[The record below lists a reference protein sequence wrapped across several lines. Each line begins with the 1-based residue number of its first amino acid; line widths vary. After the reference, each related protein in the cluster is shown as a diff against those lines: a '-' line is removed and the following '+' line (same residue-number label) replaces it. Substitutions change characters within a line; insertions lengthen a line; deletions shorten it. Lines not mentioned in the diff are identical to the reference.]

1 MLKNNL
7 NQFHKQ
13 FSENLPRS
21 LERTISLLNEIGN
34 PQNEIKNIIHIAGT
48 NGKGSILSYI
58 KSCLTMK
65 NLKVNAYTSPHLVR
79 INERILIN
87 NRIIEDDLLEKTI
100 GKLFQYSKNRNIAF
114 FEFITSCALYL
125 FNQNK
130 ADWNLFE
137 VGMGGEFDATN
148 ILPKKDLA
156 IITPISYDHE
166 DFLGD
171 DIIEITREKM
181 GITNN
186 KTYTVVGKQPK
197 NITEFILK
205 NFLHNKK
212 KRFVY
217 GLDWTMTKKKES
229 FYYEDIDVSIRINNP
244 FMIGEHQ
251 KMNAAL
257 SIASLIFLKKS
268 KKINLSKNIIEKGI
282 AKTKWHG
289 RLEKINCENK
299 LSELWIDSCHN
310 PSGAKA
316 IAREMKKMNSEKQKK
331 MSLIFSL
338 KKGKKI
344 RDFVI
349 PFEGI
354 FDEIKYIGIN
364 DNHYSFNDIKKNITG
379 VHANIKELKEF
390 DKTLILKDDHPSRIL
405 ICGSMQLTGKV
416 ISLF

>member
-1 MLKNNL
+1 MLKSNF

-21 LERTISLLNEIGN
+21 LERTISLLDEIGN
-34 PQNEIKNIIHIAGT
+34 PQNKIKNIIHIAGT

-58 KSCLTMK
+58 KSCLTVN
-65 NLKVNAYTSPHLVR
+65 NLKVNAFTSPHLVQ

-87 NRIIEDDLLEKTI
+87 NKIVEDKLLEKTI
-100 GKLFQYSKNRNIAF
+100 DRLFQHSKDRKIAF
-114 FEFITSCALYL
+114 FEFITCCAIYL
-125 FNQNK
+125 FNKHK

-137 VGMGGEFDATN
+137 VGMGGQFDATN

-171 DIIEITREKM
+171 DIIEITKEKI
-181 GITNN
+181 GITNS
-186 KTYTVVGKQPK
+186 KTHTVVGKQPK
-197 NITEFILK
+197 NITDFILK
-205 NFLHNKK
+205 NFLHNKE

-229 FYYEDIDVSIRINNP
+229 FYYEDNNTSIRINNP

-257 SIASLIFLKKS
+257 SIASLIFLNKF
-268 KKINLSKNIIEKGI
+268 KKINLSKKFIEEGI
-282 AKTKWHG
+282 SKTKWRG
-289 RLEKINCENK
+289 RLEKINCKNN

-310 PSGAKA
+310 SSGTKA
-316 IAREMKKMNSEKQKK
+316 IAHEMKKMNSEKQKK
-331 MSLIFSL
+331 MNLIFSL

-344 RDFVI
+344 RDFII

-364 DNHYSFNDIKKNITG
+364 DNHYSFNEIKKNTIG
-379 VHANIKELKEF
+379 VNINIKEIKEF
-390 DKTLILKDDHPSRIL
+390 DKKLILKDDHPSRIL
-405 ICGSMQLTGKV
+405 ICGSMQLVGKA
-416 ISLF
+416 ISIF

>member
-1 MLKNNL
+1 MLKNNF

-21 LERTISLLNEIGN
+21 LERTNSLLNEIGK
-34 PQNEIKNIIHIAGT
+34 PQNKIKNIIHIAGT

-58 KSCLTMK
+58 NSCLTMN
-65 NLKVNAYTSPHLVR
+65 NLKVNAFTSPHLVR

-87 NRIIEDDLLEKTI
+87 NHIVEDDILEKTI
-100 GKLFQYSKNRNIAF
+100 DKLFQYSNNGNIAF
-114 FEFITSCALYL
+114 FEFITGCALYL
-125 FNQNK
+125 FDQDK

-171 DIIEITREKM
+171 NIIEITKEKM

-186 KTYTVVGKQPK
+186 ETYTVVGKQPK
-197 NITEFILK
+197 NITDFILK
-205 NFLHNKK
+205 NYLYNKR

-217 GLDWTMTKKKES
+217 GLDWTMTKKKEL
-229 FYYEDIDVSIRINNP
+229 FYYEDNDVSIRINNP

-257 SIASLIFLKKS
+257 SIASLRFLKKS
-268 KKINLSKNIIEKGI
+268 KKISLSKNIIEKGI
-282 AKTKWHG
+282 SKTKWRG
-289 RLEKINCENK
+289 RLEKINCENNS
-299 LSELWIDSCHN
+299 LELWIDSCHN
-310 PSGAKA
+310 PSGTKA
-316 IAREMKKMNSEKQKK
+316 IAFEMKKMNSEKQKK
-331 MSLIFSL
+331 MNLFFSL

-344 RDFVI
+344 KDFII
-349 PFEGI
+349 PFQGI

-364 DNHYSFNDIKKNITG
+364 DNHYSFDEIKKNTTG
-379 VHANIKELKEF
+379 VNIKIREVKEF
-390 DKTLILKDDHPSRIL
+390 DKTLILKENHPSRTL
-405 ICGSMQLTGKV
+405 ICGSMQLVGKA
-416 ISLF
+416 ISIF

>member
-1 MLKNNL
+1 MLKNNF

-21 LERTISLLNEIGN
+21 LERTINLLNEIGN

-58 KSCLTMK
+58 KSCLTMN
-65 NLKVNAYTSPHLVR
+65 NLKVNAFTSPHLVQ

-87 NRIIEDDLLEKTI
+87 NKIIEDELLNKTI
-100 GKLFQYSKNRNIAF
+100 DRLFQYSKNMNIAF
-114 FEFITSCALYL
+114 FEFITGCALYL

-137 VGMGGEFDATN
+137 VGMGGQFDATN
-148 ILPKKDLA
+148 ILPQKDLA
-156 IITPISYDHE
+156 IIAPISYDHE

-171 DIIEITREKM
+171 DIIEITKEKI

-186 KTYTVVGKQPK
+186 ETYTVVGKQPK
-197 NITEFILK
+197 NITDFILK
-205 NFLHNKK
+205 NFLYNKE

-217 GLDWTMTKKKES
+217 GLDWTMTKKKGL
-229 FYYEDIDVSIRINNP
+229 FYYEDNDASIRINNP

-257 SIASLIFLKKS
+257 SIASLRFLERS
-268 KKINLSKNIIEKGI
+268 NKINFSKNIIEKGI
-282 AKTKWHG
+282 SKTKWHG
-289 RLEKINCENK
+289 RLEKINCDNN

-310 PSGAKA
+310 PSGTKA
-316 IAREMKKMNSEKQKK
+316 IACEMKKMNSKKQKK
-331 MSLIFSL
+331 MNLIFSL

-344 RDFVI
+344 RDFI
-349 PFEGI
+349 TPFEGI
-354 FDEIKYIGIN
+354 FDEIKYICIN
-364 DNHYSFNDIKKNITG
+364 DNHYSFNE
-379 VHANIKELKEF
+379 IKENTNGTNINIREVREF
-390 DKTLILKDDHPSRIL
+390 DKTLILKNNHPSRIL
-405 ICGSMQLTGKV
+405 ICGSMQLVGKA
-416 ISLF
+416 ISIF

>member
-1 MLKNNL
+1 MLKNNF

-21 LERTISLLNEIGN
+21 LERTNNLLNEIGK
-34 PQNEIKNIIHIAGT
+34 PQNKIKNIIHIAGT

-58 KSCLTMK
+58 NSCLTMN
-65 NLKVNAYTSPHLVR
+65 NLKVNAFTSPHLVR

-87 NRIIEDDLLEKTI
+87 NHIVEDDILEKTI
-100 GKLFQYSKNRNIAF
+100 DKLFQYSNNGNIAF
-114 FEFITSCALYL
+114 FEFITGCALYL

-156 IITPISYDHE
+156 IISPISYDHE

-171 DIIEITREKM
+171 DILEITKEKM

-186 KTYTVVGKQPK
+186 ETYTVVGKQPK
-197 NITEFILK
+197 NITDFILK
-205 NFLHNKK
+205 NYLYNKR

-217 GLDWTMTKKKES
+217 GLDWTMTKKKEL
-229 FYYEDIDVSIRINNP
+229 FYYEDNDVSIRINNP

-257 SIASLIFLKKS
+257 SIASLRFLEKS

-282 AKTKWHG
+282 SKTKWRG
-289 RLEKINCENK
+289 RLEKINCENNS
-299 LSELWIDSCHN
+299 LELWIDSCHN
-310 PSGAKA
+310 PSGTKA
-316 IAREMKKMNSEKQKK
+316 IAFEMKKMNSEEQKK
-331 MSLIFSL
+331 MNLFFSL

-344 RDFVI
+344 KDFII
-349 PFEGI
+349 PFQGI

-364 DNHYSFNDIKKNITG
+364 DNHYSFDEIKKNTTG
-379 VHANIKELKEF
+379 VNIKIREVKEF
-390 DKTLILKDDHPSRIL
+390 DKTLILKENHPSRTL
-405 ICGSMQLTGKV
+405 ICGSMQLVGKA
-416 ISLF
+416 ISIF

>member
-1 MLKNNL
+1 MLKNNS

-21 LERTISLLNEIGN
+21 LERAISLLNEIGN

-58 KSCLTMK
+58 KSCLTMNK
-65 NLKVNAYTSPHLVR
+65 FKVNAFTSPHLVR

-87 NRIIEDDLLEKTI
+87 NKIVGDDLLEKTI
-100 GKLFQYSKNRNIAF
+100 DKLFQYSNNRNIAF
-114 FEFITSCALYL
+114 FEFITGCALYL

-148 ILPKKDLA
+148 ILQKKDLA

-171 DIIEITREKM
+171 DIIEIAKEKM

-197 NITEFILK
+197 NITDFILK
-205 NFLHNKK
+205 TFLHNKK

-217 GLDWTMTKKKES
+217 GLDWTMTKKKKS
-229 FYYEDIDVSIRINNP
+229 FYYEDNDVSIKINNP

-257 SIASLIFLKKS
+257 SIASLRFLRKS
-268 KKINLSKNIIEKGI
+268 KKINLSKTTIEKGI
-282 AKTKWHG
+282 SRTKWRG
-289 RLEKINCENK
+289 RLEKINCENN

-310 PSGAKA
+310 PSGTKV
-316 IAREMKKMNSEKQKK
+316 IAREMMKMNSKKQKK

-344 RDFVI
+344 KEFVI
-349 PFEGI
+349 PFQGI

-364 DNHYSFNDIKKNITG
+364 DNHYSFNEIKRNTNGLHINIREE
-379 VHANIKELKEF
+379 KEL
-390 DKTLILKDDHPSRIL
+390 DKTTILKDDHPSRIL
-405 ICGSMQLTGKV
+405 ICGSMQLVGKA
-416 ISLF
+416 ISIF

>member
-1 MLKNNL
+1 MLKNNF

-21 LERTISLLNEIGN
+21 LERTNSLLNEIGK
-34 PQNEIKNIIHIAGT
+34 PQNKIKNIIHIAGT

-58 KSCLTMK
+58 NSCLTMN
-65 NLKVNAYTSPHLVR
+65 NLKVNAFTSPHLVR

-87 NRIIEDDLLEKTI
+87 NHIVEDDILEKTI
-100 GKLFQYSKNRNIAF
+100 DKLFQYSNNGNIAF
-114 FEFITSCALYL
+114 FEFITGCALYL
-125 FNQNK
+125 FDQDK

-171 DIIEITREKM
+171 NIIEITKEKM

-186 KTYTVVGKQPK
+186 ETYTVVGKQPK
-197 NITEFILK
+197 NITDFILK
-205 NFLHNKK
+205 NYLYNKR

-217 GLDWTMTKKKES
+217 GLDWTMTKKKEL
-229 FYYEDIDVSIRINNP
+229 FYYEDNDVSIRINNP

-257 SIASLIFLKKS
+257 SIASLRFLKKS
-268 KKINLSKNIIEKGI
+268 KKISLSKNIIEKGI
-282 AKTKWHG
+282 SKTKWCG
-289 RLEKINCENK
+289 RLEKINCENNS
-299 LSELWIDSCHN
+299 LELWIDSCHN
-310 PSGAKA
+310 PSGTKA
-316 IAREMKKMNSEKQKK
+316 IAFEMKKMNSEKQKK
-331 MSLIFSL
+331 MNLFFSL

-344 RDFVI
+344 KDFII
-349 PFEGI
+349 PFQGI

-364 DNHYSFNDIKKNITG
+364 DNHYSFDEIKKNTTG
-379 VHANIKELKEF
+379 VNIKIREVKEF
-390 DKTLILKDDHPSRIL
+390 DKTLILKENHPSRTL
-405 ICGSMQLTGKV
+405 ICGSMQLVGKA
-416 ISLF
+416 ISIF

>member
-1 MLKNNL
+1 MLKSNF

-21 LERTISLLNEIGN
+21 LERTISLLDKIGN
-34 PQNEIKNIIHIAGT
+34 PQNKIKNIIHIAGT

-58 KSCLTMK
+58 KSCLIMN
-65 NLKVNAYTSPHLVR
+65 NLKVNAFTSPHLVK
-79 INERILIN
+79 INERILIDN
-87 NRIIEDDLLEKTI
+87 KLVKDKLLEKTI
-100 GKLFQYSKNRNIAF
+100 DRLFQDSKNRKIAF
-114 FEFITSCALYL
+114 FEFITVCALYL
-125 FNQNK
+125 FNQHK

-137 VGMGGEFDATN
+137 VGMGGQFDATN
-148 ILPKKDLA
+148 VLTKKDLA

-171 DIIEITREKM
+171 DIIEITKEKI
-181 GITNN
+181 GITNS

-197 NITEFILK
+197 NITDFILK
-205 NFLHNKK
+205 NFLHNKE

-229 FYYEDIDVSIRINNP
+229 FYYEDNNTSIRINNP

-257 SIASLIFLKKS
+257 SIASLRFLKES
-268 KKINLSKNIIEKGI
+268 KKINLPKNIIEKGI
-282 AKTKWHG
+282 SNTEWHG
-289 RLEKINCENK
+289 RLEKINCENN

-316 IAREMKKMNSEKQKK
+316 IAHEMKKMNSEKQKK
-331 MSLIFSL
+331 MKLIFSL

-349 PFEGI
+349 AFEDI

-364 DNHYSFNDIKKNITG
+364 DNHYSFSEIKKNTIG
-379 VHANIKELKEF
+379 VNINISELKEF
-390 DKTLILKDDHPSRIL
+390 DKKIILKDDYPSRIL
-405 ICGSMQLTGKV
+405 ICGSMQLIGKA
-416 ISLF
+416 ISIF

>member
-21 LERTISLLNEIGN
+21 LERTSNLLNEIGD

-58 KSCLTMK
+58 KSCLKMK
-65 NLKVNAYTSPHLVR
+65 NLKVNAFTSPHLVR

-87 NRIIEDDLLEKTI
+87 NKIIEDDLLEKTI

-114 FEFITSCALYL
+114 FEFITGCALYL

-148 ILPKKDLA
+148 ILPKKGLA

-166 DFLGD
+166 DFLGH

-316 IAREMKKMNSEKQKK
+316 IAYEMKKMNSEKQKK

-344 RDFVI
+344 RDFII
-349 PFEGI
+349 PFEGV

-364 DNHYSFNDIKKNITG
+364 DNHYSFSEIKKNTSG
-379 VHANIKELKEF
+379 VNVDIKEVKEF

-405 ICGSMQLTGKV
+405 ICGSMQLVGKA
-416 ISLF
+416 ISIF

>member
-1 MLKNNL
+1 MLKNNF

-58 KSCLTMK
+58 KSCLTMS
-65 NLKVNAYTSPHLVR
+65 NLKVNAFTSPHLVQ

-87 NRIIEDDLLEKTI
+87 NKIIEDELLEKTI
-100 GKLFQYSKNRNIAF
+100 DRLFQYSTNRNIAF
-114 FEFITSCALYL
+114 FEFLTSCALYL

-137 VGMGGEFDATN
+137 VGMGGQFDATN

-171 DIIEITREKM
+171 NIIEITKEKM

-197 NITEFILK
+197 NITDFILK

-229 FYYEDIDVSIRINNP
+229 FYYEDNDTSMRINNP

-257 SIASLIFLKKS
+257 SIASLRFLKKS
-268 KKINLSKNIIEKGI
+268 KKINLSKNVIEKGI
-282 AKTKWHG
+282 SKTKWRG
-289 RLEKINCENK
+289 RLEKINCGDN

-310 PSGAKA
+310 PSGTKA
-316 IAREMKKMNSEKQKK
+316 IASEMKKMNSKKQKK
-331 MSLIFSL
+331 MNLIFSL

-344 RDFVI
+344 KDFII

-354 FDEIKYIGIN
+354 FDEIQYICIN
-364 DNHYSFNDIKKNITG
+364 DNHYSFNEIKKNIIG
-379 VHANIKELKEF
+379 VNINIREVNEF
-390 DKTLILKDDHPSRIL
+390 DKTLILKGDHSLRIL
-405 ICGSMQLTGKV
+405 ICGSMQLVGKA
-416 ISLF
+416 ITIF